1 MNTLPI
7 SIVLLLGIAAES
19 PQACEAHLKMDG
31 NTPNECQFETE
42 KHLFKVGNFAEQRR
56 NFPEL
61 EQRTKI
67 LPSSE

>member
-42 KHLFKVGNFAEQRR
+42 KHLFKVGNFAQR
-56 NFPEL
+56 
-61 EQRTKI
+61 
-67 LPSSE
+67 